1 MKTLIIDIIFTILML
16 MCLIMMAIS
25 SEWLIFSLSFVVF
38 TMDILNIISDYK
50 KWKEK
55 NKNEPNHTL

>member
-25 SEWLIFSLSFVVF
+25 GEWLIFSLSFVVF
-38 TMDILNIISDYK
+38 IMDILNIISDYK

-55 NKNEPNHTL
+55 NKNE